1 MAIPKVTTKNTKQE
15 LVTAYNQLAKEL
27 KAAQASAGN
36 GAAASASA
44 PAGGGDG
51 SNGAHHDG
59 ELSIPDIVER
69 LKALTLSIGESS
81 SSLQSALSAEATVL
95 HRLRTEADALIE
107 QLGTLHG
114 LEVGPDTLDTLIKQ
128 YGETSKAA
136 EAELSE
142 KRKAFD
148 KEMSATKAAW
158 KKEQDEHAAKT
169 KEAAAQLKKARQRDA
184 QEYKYETERQH
195 KAENDALEQARKA
208 FAQELADLEER
219 KRIEWAEREKA
230 IAEREKELAELTKK
244 SEAFEAELETATKKA
259 EAEGTGIAKRQTKT
273 QADLKKK
280 DNEAIQRVLE
290 LKIAALQDTIA
301 KQDAQIEELTRALDA
316 ARKQTTELAVKAID
330 GASNA
335 SSFAAIKEIALE
347 QAKNTQKGK

>member
-1 MAIPKVTTKNTKQE
+1 MATTKVSTKNTKQE
-15 LVTAYNQLAKEL
+15 LVAAYNQLAKEL
-27 KAAQASAGN
+27 KAAKASG
-36 GAAASASA
+36 GASESSGASA
-44 PAGGGDG
+44 PAGGGSDAGGSDG
-51 SNGAHHDG
+51 DD
-59 ELSIPDIVER
+59 LSIVDIVER

-81 SSLQSALSAEATVL
+81 SSLQSALSAEATEL
-95 HRLRTEADALIE
+95 QRLRAEAVGYIE
-107 QLGTLHG
+107 QLKTLHEI
-114 LEVGPDTLDTLIKQ
+114 EVGPDTLATLIKQ
-128 YGETSKAA
+128 HGETAKAA
-136 EAELSE
+136 DAELSE

-148 KEMSATKAAW
+148 KDMSAARAAW
-158 KKEQDEHAAKT
+158 KKEQDERSATA

-184 QEYKYETERQH
+184 QEYKYLIERQH

-208 FAQELADLEER
+208 FAQELSDLEER
-219 KRIEWAEREKA
+219 KRNEWTEREKA

-244 SEAFEAELETATKKA
+244 SDAFEAELETATKKA

-290 LKIAALQDTIA
+290 LKIASLQDQIA
-301 KQDAQIEELTRALDA
+301 KQDTQIEELSRALEA

-347 QAKNTQKGK
+347 QAKNTQKSK

>member
-1 MAIPKVTTKNTKQE
+1 MATTKVSTKNTKQE

-27 KAAQASAGN
+27 KAAKAG
-36 GAAASASA
+36 GGESASASAAA

-51 SNGAHHDG
+51 GGDDG
-59 ELSIPDIVER
+59 DELSIPDIVER

-95 HRLRTEADALIE
+95 HRLRTEADAIIE
-107 QLGTLHG
+107 QLSTLHG
-114 LEVGPDTLDTLIKQ
+114 ITVGPDTLDTLVKQ

-148 KEMSATKAAW
+148 KEMSAARAAW
-158 KKEQDEHAAKT
+158 KKEQDEHVAKA

-184 QEYKYETERQH
+184 QEYKYDIERQH
-195 KAENDALEQARKA
+195 KAESDGLEQARKA
-208 FAQELADLEER
+208 FAQELSDLEER
-219 KRIEWAEREKA
+219 KRSEWSEREKA

-290 LKIAALQDTIA
+290 LRISSLQDQIA
-301 KQDAQIEELTRALDA
+301 KQDAQVEELTKALDS

-347 QAKNTQKGK
+347 QAKTTQKSK

>member
-1 MAIPKVTTKNTKQE
+1 MATTKVSTKNTKQE

-27 KAAQASAGN
+27 KAAKASG
-36 GAAASASA
+36 GGSESGGASA

-51 SNGAHHDG
+51 GGGDG
-59 ELSIPDIVER
+59 DELSISDIVER
-69 LKALTLSIGESS
+69 LKALKISIGESS

-95 HRLRTEADALIE
+95 HRLRSEADGFIE
-107 QLGTLHG
+107 QLKTLHG
-114 LEVGPDTLDTLIKQ
+114 ITVGPDTLDTLVKQ

-142 KRKAFD
+142 KRKTSD
-148 KEMSATKAAW
+148 KEMTTARTAW
-158 KKEQDEHAAKT
+158 KKEQDEHVAKS
-169 KEAAAQLKKARQRDA
+169 KEGAAQLKKSRQRDA
-184 QEYKYETERQH
+184 QEYKYDTERQH
-195 KAENDALEQARKA
+195 KAETDSIEQARKA

-219 KRIEWAEREKA
+219 KRSEWAEREKA
-230 IAEREKELAELTKK
+230 IAEREKELGELTKK
-244 SEAFEAELETATKKA
+244 SDSFEAELETATKKA

-290 LKIAALQDTIA
+290 LKIQSLQDQIA
-301 KQDAQIEELTRALDA
+301 KQDAQIEELTKGLEA

-335 SSFAAIKEIALE
+335 SSFSAIREIALE
-347 QAKNTQKGK
+347 QAKNTQKSK

>member
-1 MAIPKVTTKNTKQE
+1 MVTKVTTKNTKQE

-27 KAAQASAGN
+27 KAAKAG
-36 GAAASASA
+36 GGESSGGGGSA
-44 PAGGGDG
+44 PSGGDG
-51 SNGAHHDG
+51 SGGIGSDG

-81 SSLQSALSAEATVL
+81 SSLQSALSAEATEL
-95 HRLRTEADALIE
+95 QKLRTEADSLIE
-107 QLGTLHG
+107 QLKTLHDIT
-114 LEVGPDTLDTLIKQ
+114 VGPDTLATLIKQ

-142 KRKAFD
+142 KRKTFD
-148 KEMSATKAAW
+148 KEMSTAKAAW
-158 KKEQDEHAAKT
+158 KKEQDEHAAKS
-169 KEAAAQLKKARQRDA
+169 KEAAAQLKKSRQRDA
-184 QEYKYETERQH
+184 QEYKYETERLH
-195 KAENDALEQARKA
+195 KGQTDVLEQARKA
-208 FAQELADLEER
+208 FAEELADLEER
-219 KRIEWAEREKA
+219 KRNEWSEREKA

-244 SEAFEAELETATKKA
+244 SEAFDAELETATKKA
-259 EAEGTGIAKRQTKT
+259 EAEGTGIAKRQTKS
-273 QADLKKK
+273 QADLKRK

-290 LKIAALQDTIA
+290 LKIASLQDQIA
-301 KQDAQIEELTRALDA
+301 KQDAQIEELTRGLDQ

-335 SSFAAIKEIALE
+335 SSFSAIREIALE

>member
-1 MAIPKVTTKNTKQE
+1 MATTKVSTKNTKQE
-15 LVTAYNQLAKEL
+15 LVSAYNQLAKEL
-27 KAAQASAGN
+27 KAIKAGGGGAEG
-36 GAAASASA
+36 GAAA

-51 SNGAHHDG
+51 GGDG
-59 ELSIPDIVER
+59 DELSIPDIVER

-95 HRLRTEADALIE
+95 HRLRAEADGYIE
-107 QLGTLHG
+107 QLETLHG
-114 LEVGPDTLDTLIKQ
+114 ITVGPDTLATLIKQ
-128 YGETSKAA
+128 HGETSKAA

-148 KEMSATKAAW
+148 KEMSAARAAW
-158 KKEQDEHAAKT
+158 KKEQDEHVAKS
-169 KEAAAQLKKARQRDA
+169 KEAAAQLKKSRQRDA
-184 QEYKYETERQH
+184 QEYKYDTERQH
-195 KAENDALEQARKA
+195 KAETDALEQARKA
-208 FAQELADLEER
+208 FAQELADLEEK
-219 KRIEWAEREKA
+219 KRNEWTEREKA

-244 SEAFEAELETATKKA
+244 SDAFEGELETATKKA

-280 DNEAIQRVLE
+280 DNEAIQRVLQ
-290 LKIAALQDTIA
+290 LKIESLQDQIA
-301 KQDAQIEELTRALDA
+301 KQDAQIEELTKALEA

-335 SSFAAIKEIALE
+335 SSFSAIREIALE
-347 QAKNTQKGK
+347 QAKNTQKSK

>member
-1 MAIPKVTTKNTKQE
+1 MATTKVSTKNTKQE

-27 KAAQASAGN
+27 KAVKAGG
-36 GAAASASA
+36 GAAEGGAAA

-51 SNGAHHDG
+51 GGGDG
-59 ELSIPDIVER
+59 DELSIPDIVER

-95 HRLRTEADALIE
+95 HRLRSEADGYIE
-107 QLGTLHG
+107 QLKTLHG
-114 LEVGPDTLDTLIKQ
+114 ITVAPDTLDTLVRQ
-128 YGETSKAA
+128 YGETSKTA

-148 KEMSATKAAW
+148 KEMSAARAAW
-158 KKEQDEHAAKT
+158 KKEQDEHVAKA
-169 KEAAAQLKKARQRDA
+169 KEAAAQLKKSRQRDA
-184 QEYKYETERQH
+184 QEYKYDTERQH
-195 KAENDALEQARKA
+195 KAETDALEQARKA
-208 FAQELADLEER
+208 FAEELAELEER
-219 KRIEWAEREKA
+219 KRSEWAEREKA

-244 SEAFEAELETATKKA
+244 SDAFEAELETATKKA

-290 LKIAALQDTIA
+290 LRIQSLQDQIA
-301 KQDAQIEELTRALDA
+301 KQDAQIEELTKGLEA

-335 SSFAAIKEIALE
+335 SSFSAIREIALE
-347 QAKNTQKGK
+347 QAKNTQKSK

>member
-1 MAIPKVTTKNTKQE
+1 MATTKVSTKNTKQE
-15 LVTAYNQLAKEL
+15 LVSAYNQLAKEL
-27 KAAQASAGN
+27 KAIKAGGGGAEG
-36 GAAASASA
+36 GAAA

-51 SNGAHHDG
+51 GGGDG
-59 ELSIPDIVER
+59 DELSIPDIVER

-95 HRLRTEADALIE
+95 HRLRAEADGYIE
-107 QLGTLHG
+107 QLKTLHG
-114 LEVGPDTLDTLIKQ
+114 ITVGPDTLDTLVKQ

-148 KEMSATKAAW
+148 KEMSAARTAW
-158 KKEQDEHAAKT
+158 KKEQDEHVAKS
-169 KEAAAQLKKARQRDA
+169 KEAAAQLKKSRQRDA
-184 QEYKYETERQH
+184 QEYKYDTERQH
-195 KAENDALEQARKA
+195 KAETDALEQARKA
-208 FAQELADLEER
+208 FTQELADLEEK
-219 KRIEWAEREKA
+219 KRSEWTEREKA

-244 SEAFEAELETATKKA
+244 SDAFEGELETATKKA

-290 LKIAALQDTIA
+290 LKIQSLQDQIA
-301 KQDAQIEELTRALDA
+301 KE
-316 ARKQTTELAVKAID
+316 
-330 GASNA
+330 
-335 SSFAAIKEIALE
+335 
-347 QAKNTQKGK
+347 

>member
-1 MAIPKVTTKNTKQE
+1 MATTKITTKNTKQE
-15 LVTAYNQLAKEL
+15 LVSAYNQLAKEL
-27 KAAQASAGN
+27 KALKASGGGDSAG
-36 GAAASASA
+36 AAA
-44 PAGGGDG
+44 PAGGGGDG
-51 SNGAHHDG
+51 GGGDG
-59 ELSIPDIVER
+59 DMLSIPDIVER

-81 SSLQSALSAEATVL
+81 SALQSALSAEATEL
-95 HRLRTEADALIE
+95 QRLRAEAEGYIE
-107 QLGTLHG
+107 QLKTLH
-114 LEVGPDTLDTLIKQ
+114 EITVGPDTLDALVKQ

-148 KEMSATKAAW
+148 KESSAARAAW
-158 KKEQDEHAAKT
+158 KKEQDERAAQA
-169 KEAAAQLKKARQRDA
+169 KEAAAQLKKSRQRDA
-184 QEYKYETERQH
+184 QEYKYQVERQH
-195 KAENDALEQARKA
+195 KAETDAIEQARKA
-208 FAQELADLEER
+208 FAQELAELEER
-219 KRIEWAEREKA
+219 KRNEWAEREKA

-244 SEAFEAELETATKKA
+244 SDAFEAELETATKKA
-259 EAEGTGIAKRQTKT
+259 EAEGTNIAKRQAKT

-290 LKIAALQDTIA
+290 LKIQSLQDQIG
-301 KQDAQIEELTRALDA
+301 KQDAQIEELSRGLEA

-347 QAKNTQKGK
+347 QAKNTQKSK

>member
-1 MAIPKVTTKNTKQE
+1 MATKVTTKNTKQE
-15 LVTAYNQLAKEL
+15 LVAAYNQLAKEL
-27 KAAQASAGN
+27 KAAKAG
-36 GAAASASA
+36 GGESSGGSASA
-44 PAGGGDG
+44 PSGGD
-51 SNGAHHDG
+51 SNGVGSDG

-81 SSLQSALSAEATVL
+81 SSLQSALSAEATEL
-95 HRLRTEADALIE
+95 AKLRAEADSLIE
-107 QLGTLHG
+107 QLKTLHDIT
-114 LEVGPDTLDTLIKQ
+114 VGPDTLATLIKQ
-128 YGETSKAA
+128 YGETSKTA

-148 KEMSATKAAW
+148 KEMSAAKAAW
-158 KKEQDEHAAKT
+158 KKEQDEHAAKS
-169 KEAAAQLKKARQRDA
+169 KEAAAQLKKSRQRDA
-184 QEYKYETERQH
+184 QEYKYETERAH
-195 KAENDALEQARKA
+195 KAETDALEQARKA
-208 FAQELADLEER
+208 FAQELADLEEK
-219 KRIEWAEREKA
+219 KRSEWSEREKA

-290 LKIAALQDTIA
+290 LKIASLQDTIA
-301 KQDAQIEELTRALDA
+301 KQDAQIEELTRGLET

-335 SSFAAIKEIALE
+335 SSFSAIREIALE
-347 QAKNTQKGK
+347 QAKNTQKSK

>member
-1 MAIPKVTTKNTKQE
+1 MATSKVSTKNTKQE
-15 LVTAYNQLAKEL
+15 LVAAYNQLAKEL
-27 KAAQASAGN
+27 KAAKAGQ
-36 GAAASASA
+36 GAAEAAGASA
-44 PAGGGDG
+44 PAGGGGDSG
-51 SNGAHHDG
+51 GGD

-81 SSLQSALSAEATVL
+81 SSLQSALSAEATEL
-95 HRLRTEADALIE
+95 QRLRSEADGYIE
-107 QLGTLHG
+107 QLKSLHG
-114 LEVGPDTLDTLIKQ
+114 ITVGPDTLDTLIKQ

-136 EAELSE
+136 DAELSE

-148 KEMSATKAAW
+148 KEMSAARAAW
-158 KKEQDEHAAKT
+158 KKEQDEHAAKS
-169 KEAAAQLKKARQRDA
+169 KEAAAQLKKSRQRDA
-184 QEYKYETERQH
+184 QEYKYDTERVH
-195 KAENDALEQARKA
+195 KAETDAIEQARKA
-208 FAQELADLEER
+208 FAQELSDREER
-219 KRIEWAEREKA
+219 KRSEWAEREKA

-259 EAEGTGIAKRQTKT
+259 EAEGTGIAKRQTKA

-280 DNEAIQRVLE
+280 DKEAIQRVLE
-290 LKIAALQDTIA
+290 LKIQSLQDQIG
-301 KQDAQIEELTRALDA
+301 KQDAQIEELTRALDQ

-347 QAKNTQKGK
+347 QAKNTQKSK

>member
-1 MAIPKVTTKNTKQE
+1 MATTKVSTKNTKQE

-27 KAAQASAGN
+27 KAVKASGG
-36 GAAASASA
+36 GAESGGASA

-51 SNGAHHDG
+51 GGDG
-59 ELSIPDIVER
+59 DELSIPDIVER

-95 HRLRTEADALIE
+95 HRLRGEADGFIE
-107 QLGTLHG
+107 QLKTLHG
-114 LEVGPDTLDTLIKQ
+114 ITVAADTLATLIKQ
-128 YGETSKAA
+128 HGDTSKAA

-148 KEMSATKAAW
+148 KEMSAARAAW
-158 KKEQDEHAAKT
+158 KKEQDEHVAKA
-169 KEAAAQLKKARQRDA
+169 KEAAAQLKKSRQRDA
-184 QEYKYETERQH
+184 QEYKYDIERVH
-195 KAENDALEQARKA
+195 KAETDAIEQARKA
-208 FAQELADLEER
+208 FAQELSDLEER
-219 KRIEWAEREKA
+219 KRSEWSEREKA

-244 SEAFEAELETATKKA
+244 SDAFETELETATKKA

-273 QADLKKK
+273 QSDLKKK
-280 DNEAIQRVLE
+280 DNEAIQRVLQ
-290 LKIAALQDTIA
+290 LKIESLQDQIG
-301 KQDAQIEELTRALDA
+301 KQDAQITELTKALDN

-335 SSFAAIKEIALE
+335 SSFSAIREIALE

>member
-1 MAIPKVTTKNTKQE
+1 MATTRVTTKNTKQE
-15 LVTAYNQLAKEL
+15 LVAAYNQLAKEL
-27 KAAQASAGN
+27 KAAKAGGAQGESAG
-36 GAAASASA
+36 ASA

-51 SNGAHHDG
+51 GGSDGGG
-59 ELSIPDIVER
+59 ELSIPDIVAR

-81 SSLQSALSAEATVL
+81 SSLQSALSAEATEL
-95 HRLRTEADALIE
+95 HKLRTEATSLIE
-107 QLGTLHG
+107 QLGTLH
-114 LEVGPDTLDTLIKQ
+114 EITVGPDTLDTLIKQ

-148 KEMSATKAAW
+148 KEMSAARAAW
-158 KKEQDEHAAKT
+158 KKEQDEHAAKA

-184 QEYKYETERQH
+184 QEYKYETERVH
-195 KAENDALEQARKA
+195 KAETDAIEQARKA
-208 FAQELADLEER
+208 FAQELSDLEER
-219 KRIEWAEREKA
+219 KRSEWAEREKA

-244 SEAFEAELETATKKA
+244 SEGFEAELETATKKA
-259 EAEGTGIAKRQTKT
+259 EAEGTGIAKRQTKS

-290 LKIAALQDTIA
+290 LKIASLQDTIA
-301 KQDAQIEELTRALDA
+301 KQDAQLEELTRALDG

-335 SSFAAIKEIALE
+335 SSFSAIREIALE

>member
-1 MAIPKVTTKNTKQE
+1 MATTKVSTKNTKQE
-15 LVTAYNQLAKEL
+15 LVAAYNQLAKEL
-27 KAAQASAGN
+27 KAAKAG
-36 GAAASASA
+36 GGEAAAASA
-44 PAGGGDG
+44 PAGGGDAG
-51 SNGAHHDG
+51 GDDGDG
-59 ELSIPDIVER
+59 ELSIPDIVAR

-81 SSLQSALSAEATVL
+81 SSLQSALSAEATEL
-95 HRLRTEADALIE
+95 QRLRAEADGFIE
-107 QLGTLHG
+107 QLKTLHEI
-114 LEVGPDTLDTLIKQ
+114 EVGPDTLSTLIKQ
-128 YGETSKAA
+128 YGETAKAA
-136 EAELSE
+136 DAELSE

-148 KEMSATKAAW
+148 KDMSAARASW
-158 KKEQDEHAAKT
+158 KKEQDERAAQA

-184 QEYKYETERQH
+184 QEYKYAIERQH

-219 KRIEWAEREKA
+219 KRSEWAEREKA

-244 SEAFEAELETATKKA
+244 SDAFEAELETATKKA

-290 LKIAALQDTIA
+290 LKIASLQDTIA
-301 KQDAQIEELTRALDA
+301 KQDTQIEELTRALDN

-347 QAKNTQKGK
+347 QAKNTQKSK